1 MALTFVPNKIKAAL
15 AGKCPRCRKGNMF
28 NQASVFPL
36 KTMLDMP
43 ERCAVCNQKMELE
56 TGFYFGT
63 GYVSYG
69 MSVAFMISWFVAYG
83 VVLGITLKDNS
94 VLIALFSGI
103 GAIVLI
109 QPWIMRL
116 SRSLYLRMF
125 VKYDPETQSL

>member
-1 MALTFVPNKIKAAL
+1 MTQQQPSSKITAAL
-15 AGKCPRCRKGNMF
+15 SGKCPRCRRGNMF
-28 NQASVFPL
+28 KQQSVFPL
-36 KTMLDMP
+36 KSMLDMP
-43 ERCAVCNQKMELE
+43 ERCEVCNQKMELE

-69 MSVAFMISWFVAYG
+69 MSVAFMISWFVAYALLIG
-83 VVLGITLKDNS
+83 LSFKDNS

-125 VKYDPETQSL
+125 VSYENSTKEL